1 MKYYP
6 YYKDD
11 KILLWQKLT
20 ENGYTRKYKSM
31 LRKLRVLI
39 KDSEKE
45 KRKCRKPKEYKR
57 AEFPGEKVQ
66 VDVKY
71 VPSDCVSNGKKYYQY
86 TAVDECTRYAFRE
99 IYDEHSTY
107 SSIDFLKKLI
117 DYFPF
122 RIIEIQTDN
131 GTEWTAAL
139 LTKDPNRKTLFEEGL
154 VENEIKYHRIRIATP
169 RHNGK
174 VERQHRID
182 AKRFYSKMKMFSL
195 EDGRKQVSRYN
206 SKSNSYVKICLGFR
220 SPKKVLEDY
229 LSLMI

>member
-57 AEFPGEKVQ
+57 DEFPGEKVQ

-107 SSIDFLKKLI
+107 SSIDF
-117 DYFPF
+117 
-122 RIIEIQTDN
+122 
-131 GTEWTAAL
+131 
-139 LTKDPNRKTLFEEGL
+139 
-154 VENEIKYHRIRIATP
+154 
-169 RHNGK
+169 
-174 VERQHRID
+174 
-182 AKRFYSKMKMFSL
+182 
-195 EDGRKQVSRYN
+195 
-206 SKSNSYVKICLGFR
+206 
-220 SPKKVLEDY
+220 
-229 LSLMI
+229 

>member
-1 MKYYP
+1 MDQIIASEAKHRQRVIKYADKNGVSKTANRFHCSRQSIYNWIKRYDGKSWKSLVEKSHRPHSNPIQHTEEEIRLIMKYYP

-45 KRKCRKPKEYKR
+45 KRKCRKPKEYKG

-107 SSIDFLKKLI
+107 SSIDF
-117 DYFPF
+117 
-122 RIIEIQTDN
+122 
-131 GTEWTAAL
+131 
-139 LTKDPNRKTLFEEGL
+139 
-154 VENEIKYHRIRIATP
+154 
-169 RHNGK
+169 
-174 VERQHRID
+174 
-182 AKRFYSKMKMFSL
+182 
-195 EDGRKQVSRYN
+195 
-206 SKSNSYVKICLGFR
+206 
-220 SPKKVLEDY
+220 
-229 LSLMI
+229 